1 MEDKHKKIKDE
12 INFYHQYHL
21 INSNKKELNKFY
33 TTENFKNGL
42 MCPCPYHVE
51 LCLEI
56 LNIEDDKYILRG
68 ETIDETTYI
77 KTRLKKTLNI
87 IWRNYI
93 LNSKLFNP
101 HIF

>member
-1 MEDKHKKIKDE
+1 
-12 INFYHQYHL
+12 
-21 INSNKKELNKFY
+21 
-33 TTENFKNGL
+33 
-42 MCPCPYHVE
+42 MCPCQFHIE

-77 KTRLKKTLNI
+77 KTRLKDILNI

-93 LNSKLFNP
+93 LNSKIFNP
-101 HIF
+101 NIF